1 MSSILRTSIL
11 TALATVSLSWGAGA
25 ATTADEVLFV
35 SNRDG
40 NAQIYL
46 MKADGSGQRPLT
58 HTPEE
63 NTEPAWSPDGTRIAF
78 TSYRDGNAD
87 IYVMDADGTS
97 QKRLTSDKF
106 SDNAP
111 TWTPDGRIIF
121 RSIRDRWTNFYVMD
135 TDGTNLKQ
143 LTGTKVDKGI
153 PMLSPD
159 GRWIAFV
166 VHGETGSSEIHVMPA
181 AGGEAKNLTGPLSK
195 NRKMAPSW
203 SPDSKRL
210 MYTEAKDLALNIR
223 IIDPDGGN
231 PGTLTDNVYTNAFPA
246 WSPDGKRIVFVSSRE
261 GTRTE
266 MARGDIYVMNVDGS
280 GTTNLT
286 RNPDEDNYPA
296 WSADG
301 STIYFVSLRN
311 GTAQIYSV
319 PAQGGE
325 QLRLTKNKGNDV
337 MIRPK
342 APQAS
347 KLRPDTAR
355 DTVIPNQSPVH

>member
-1 MSSILRTSIL
+1 
-11 TALATVSLSWGAGA
+11 
-25 ATTADEVLFV
+25 AD
-35 SNRDG
+35 R
-40 NAQIYL
+40 
-46 MKADGSGQRPLT
+46 
-58 HTPEE
+58 
-63 NTEPAWSPDGTRIAF
+63 
-78 TSYRDGNAD
+78 
-87 IYVMDADGTS
+87 
-97 QKRLTSDKF
+97 
-106 SDNAP
+106 
-111 TWTPDGRIIF
+111 
-121 RSIRDRWTNFYVMD
+121 
-135 TDGTNLKQ
+135 TNLKQ

-153 PMLSPD
+153 PVLSPD

-181 AGGEAKNLTGPLSK
+181 AGGEAKNLTGALSK
-195 NRKMAPSW
+195 NKKMAPSW

-286 RNPDEDNYPA
+286 HDPGEDNYPA

-301 STIYFVSLRN
+301 STIFFVSLRN

-319 PAQGGE
+319 PAPGGE
-325 QLRLTKNKGNDV
+325 QRRLSNNKGNDV

-347 KLRPDTAR
+347 SPQSDTAHG
-355 DTVIPNQSPVH
+355 TVTPARSPAH